1 MRKRIQMNNK
11 LIKGC
16 SVIVKDGEDINRA
29 LRRLKNKVE
38 DAGTLKTL
46 QKKEFYEKP
55 TTERK
60 RKKAAGKARHLKKM
74 QKEQLPKK
82 LY

>member
-1 MRKRIQMNNK
+1 MHNK
-11 LIKGC
+11 FLKGC
-16 SVIVKDGEDINRA
+16 TVIVREGEDINRA

-60 RKKAAGKARHLKKM
+60 RKKAAGKARYQKKL